1 MIGLQEKPNFSRVV
15 SRIAATENAS
25 FSKKGAWMDLV
36 PDEYRLLLGMLDEN
50 ILSDLVELRLSKNPE
65 SLRMH
70 LRKHIEAKA
79 QDYYRL
85 RSKEVEPFE
94 YDQHDDA
101 NDVGFGFGC
110 NNSNGTSVTTPD
122 WGSDVHS
129 DPRTDNVD
137 DDPPNLAVPTTA
149 TLEESKVSGRV
160 CIYVYHPYTHKSI
173 SSIPESLDAEKIF
186 YKVTP
191 TAGSTFEG
199 TKIED
204 HLITDTVD
212 VTTRNKKKKKK
223 KQKAGARRKSKH
235 TGKKHAERNSGTAAA
250 AETAMGHSSSP
261 KNPTDK
267 EKLTIEAKDMV
278 TTSDVY
284 YNAATYFPDERNLL
298 APIVP
303 QVAQTMMISPPQ
315 RYSSTGSLHI
325 TQSPVLQDIINSVE
339 TTAMENP
346 QSSTSLQGPGVLH
359 IDENEQMASEPPSN
373 PSHSFVNM
381 RQDSNQFFSSEAK
394 HLIDTP
400 GVERQK
406 FDEDFVLESCV
417 THIQYV
423 LGNRP
428 VDFTIPSLGVV
439 VGFALCH
446 SGAVAVPTVR

>member
-160 CIYVYHPYTHKSI
+160 YIHVYHPYTHKSI

-204 HLITDTVD
+204 HSITDTVEP
-212 VTTRNKKKKKK
+212 
-223 KQKAGARRKSKH
+223 GASLNIRGRSMQ
-235 TGKKHAERNSGTAAA
+235 R
-250 AETAMGHSSSP
+250 ETLVPPPPP
-261 KNPTDK
+261 KPPWGIAHRQRTP
-267 EKLTIEAKDMV
+267 LTKR
-278 TTSDVY
+278 S
-284 YNAATYFPDERNLL
+284 
-298 APIVP
+298 
-303 QVAQTMMISPPQ
+303 
-315 RYSSTGSLHI
+315 
-325 TQSPVLQDIINSVE
+325 
-339 TTAMENP
+339 
-346 QSSTSLQGPGVLH
+346 
-359 IDENEQMASEPPSN
+359 
-373 PSHSFVNM
+373 
-381 RQDSNQFFSSEAK
+381 
-394 HLIDTP
+394 
-400 GVERQK
+400 
-406 FDEDFVLESCV
+406 
-417 THIQYV
+417 
-423 LGNRP
+423 
-428 VDFTIPSLGVV
+428 
-439 VGFALCH
+439 
-446 SGAVAVPTVR
+446 